1 MKRAVFKT
9 AYILTWPLLF
19 LYAPLRVRSRI
30 LVIKNDTFL
39 GVRHYF
45 GTNVWSL
52 PGGGVKAGESYKDA
66 ATRELNEELGIVVVT
81 KDVHELLGVR
91 TYNERGLFMRYVIFV
106 VKIHEDIKMQKNNE
120 ISEVRWLSPQATG
133 ASNHA
138 LQAVQ
143 QAIGQAYLIK

>member
-9 AYILTWPLLF
+9 AYILTWPFLF

-39 GVRHYF
+39 GVRHYY

-66 ATRELNEELGIVVVT
+66 AIRELNEELGIVVAT